1 MCAPYAL
8 NTRLAQL
15 NWVVRILFGPGLL
28 VAWGGHAGG
37 VFGER
42 RCGEGTDANP
52 VTVAGGAPRIVGV
65 ANCQSEVIECGHGV
79 AVFGLKSRQKFR
91 RG

>member
-1 MCAPYAL
+1 MRPLRVEYA
-8 NTRLAQL
+8 TRATQL
-15 NWVVRILFGPGLL
+15 GCSNSVGPGRL

-52 VTVAGGAPRIVGV
+52 VTVAGVSPRIVGV